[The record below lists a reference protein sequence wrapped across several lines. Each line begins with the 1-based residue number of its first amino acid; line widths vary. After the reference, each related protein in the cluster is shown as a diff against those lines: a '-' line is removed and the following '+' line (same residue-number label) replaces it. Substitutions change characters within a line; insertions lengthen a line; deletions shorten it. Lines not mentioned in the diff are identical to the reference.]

1 MTPRLSVVVPVHNVE
16 EHLGACLES
25 LARQSLQD
33 LDVVLVDDGSTDGS
47 TDVAREFAAR
57 DDRFRVVGRENGG
70 LGAARNTGVAHTAP
84 GTAYVAFVDGDD
96 VLPSRAFELLTG
108 ALDKSGS
115 DFASGNVLRLTGGG
129 RLKQHPLFTKPMR
142 STRPATHVTKDWSL
156 LLDRIACN
164 KVFRRAF
171 WDAHAFAF
179 PEGVLY
185 EDIPVV
191 LPAHFAARSVDV
203 IEDAVYYWRFRDSS
217 ITNRRAVVRGVVD
230 RTAAVLGVSRGLAG
244 APEHKKRYDE
254 SVLCED
260 LWYFMQVLPEGDAAY
275 REAFLEHTGEFTA
288 QVDPEVLAGLPL
300 HHRVKWHLA
309 RERRLEELLGLL
321 EFERRSPRTH
331 RVRGLRRRTA
341 EYPPLTA
348 PLPREVRALAPG
360 DLPLEARLTGAEWRD
375 GTLRLTGYGYIRNL
389 PARARRH
396 TLKAAWLRT
405 PDRRALPLWLKRVKD
420 PAITTRSGQ
429 ELHGYDWA
437 GFEIAVDPARLLTE
451 AATTTWK
458 LVLGVLGHSGGLG
471 GVPGHGVAR
480 RGGVGD
486 GGAQLDVHY
495 LDEHTRIVPVFA
507 GGRLQLNA
515 ERVQTWLTGHD
526 SHGGVLTLTGGTRT
540 RASVLR
546 LGHWHSDAAIQV
558 PLARDG
564 ERFTAEVPL
573 DELAAVRGRGPVRA
587 PHGESRPGDAY
598 SVQLVR
604 PDGRRLPVAAPPG
617 LPLGRHAVPGGR
629 ELAFTV
635 SAWGNAV
642 LTDQLPHAYTESVT
656 WTDNSLVLQGL
667 YGGGGPAVPLQL
679 RRTGAEEEEVELPVR
694 CADGRFRVESAY
706 EALTL
711 IGEGEWQLSL
721 GEAPVRVPAAAHPAL
736 PASRTIAGRDFRV
749 RRHGHDQLALTVS
762 EATAAHGT
770 ASKATVSGP
779 TVSKGAPPC
788 GS

>member
-1 MTPRLSVVVPVHNVE
+1 MTPLTPLTPRLSVVVPVHNVE

-25 LARQSLQD
+25 LARQSLKD

-47 TDVAREFAAR
+47 AGVAREFAAR
-57 DDRFRVVGRENGG
+57 DGRFRVVGRENGG
-70 LGAARNTGVAHTAP
+70 LGAARNTGVAHAVP
-84 GTAYVAFVDGDD
+84 GTEYLAFVDSDD

-129 RLKQHPLFTKPMR
+129 RLQQHPLFTRPMR

-164 KVFRRAF
+164 KVFRRTF
-171 WDAHAFAF
+171 WDEHSFAF

-203 IEDAVYYWRFRDSS
+203 LQDAVYYWRFRDSS
-217 ITNRRAVVRGVVD
+217 ITNRRAVVRGVAD

-244 APEHKKRYDE
+244 TPEHKKRYDE
-254 SVLCED
+254 SVLRED
-260 LWYFMQVLPEGDAAY
+260 LWYFMRVLPEGDAAY
-275 REAFLEHTGEFTA
+275 REAFLERTGEFTA

-348 PLPREVRALAPG
+348 PLPREVLALAPG

-375 GTLRLTGYGYIRNL
+375 GVLRLTGYGYIRNL

-396 TLKAAWLRT
+396 ALKAAWLRT
-405 PDRRALPLWLKRVKD
+405 PDRRALPLRLKRVND
-420 PAITTRSGQ
+420 PSITARSGQ
-429 ELHGYDWA
+429 QLHGYDWA

-451 AATTTWK
+451 SATTTWK
-458 LVLGVLGHSGGLG
+458 LVLGVL
-471 GVPGHGVAR
+471 GHGVAR

-486 GGAQLDVHY
+486 GGAQLEVHY

-526 SHGGVLTLTGGTRT
+526 SRDGVLTLTGETRT
-540 RASVLR
+540 RASALR
-546 LGHWHSDAAIQV
+546 LGHWHSEAAIQV

-587 PHGESRPGDAY
+587 PHGESRPADAY
-598 SVQLVR
+598 SVQLVE
-604 PDGRRLPVAAPPG
+604 PDGKRLPVAAPPG

-667 YGGGGPAVPLQL
+667 YGGGPAVPLQL

-721 GEAPVRVPAAAHPAL
+721 GEAPVRIPAAAHPVL
-736 PASRTIAGRDFRV
+736 PAPRAIAGRDVGV
-749 RRHGHDQLALTVS
+749 RRQSHDHLVLV
-762 EATAAHGT
+762 
-770 ASKATVSGP
+770 
-779 TVSKGAPPC
+779 VSKGAFSC